1 MTNVFI
7 ESSDFD
13 IGDGEGFAFVNRII
27 PDIKFLSNSSDGK
40 VNIVLKT
47 RDFPGSDLSV
57 ASTSEIASSTTKAD
71 IRARARQVV
80 LRLESDDDNVSN
92 NSDVGWRLGA
102 TRLDV
107 RSDGRR

>member
-13 IGDGEGFAFVNRII
+13 IGDGEQFAFINRVI
-27 PDIKFLSNSSDGK
+27 PDIKFLSNSAGGK
-40 VNIVLKT
+40 VNVVLKT
-47 RDFPGSDLSV
+47 RDFPGADLSV
-57 ASTSEIASSTTKAD
+57 ASTSLVASNTTKSD
-71 IRARARQVV
+71 IRARARQIV
-80 LRLESDDDNVSN
+80 LRLESDDDNVDN

-107 RSDGRR
+107 RNDGRR